1 MTIYEKTPGALIPT
15 GERTVATFES
25 GLVRVDQSY
34 TSSNAAAVA
43 NRATL
48 AIGGN
53 MPDGND
59 APAIDGLKIFPHPQ
73 EITRPDGFTEF
84 RLSAYGRITETLQNI
99 TQTQV
104 TYQPS
109 TLWRFRAW
117 DIAGSIVVP
126 AGTPI
131 SADQIPIDEELLAP
145 FGFWYTSDVWEETS
159 VVYQSQFNRGKL
171 VPFVPDGPGSTFRVV
186 VYTPVRRYL
195 VTMTNRDTDATIQR
209 NANIEDPI
217 WTITTQRNFG
227 AFSELEL
234 LSKRDLPTLET
245 V

>member
-1 MTIYEKTPGALIPT
+1 MTIYEKTPGALIAT

-34 TSSNAAAVA
+34 VSTNAAAPT

-48 AIGGN
+48 AIGDD
-53 MPDGND
+53 MPDGNE

-73 EITRPDGFTEF
+73 EITRQDGFTEF
-84 RLSAYGRITETLQNI
+84 RVSAYGRITETLQNV

-104 TYQPS
+104 TYQVS

-126 AGTPI
+126 AGTAI
-131 SADQIPIDEELLAP
+131 SAEQIPIDENLLTP
-145 FGFWYTSDVWEETS
+145 FGFWYQSDAWEETS
-159 VVYQSQFNRGKL
+159 VVYQTQFNRAKL
-171 VPFVPDGPGSTFRVV
+171 VPFIPEGPGSTVRVAV
-186 VYTPVRRYL
+186 FTPVRSYL
-195 VTMTNRDTDATIQR
+195 VTMTNRDTAATFQIT
-209 NANIEDPI
+209 AVIEDPI
-217 WTITTQRNFG
+217 WDIATQRNFG

-234 LSKRDLPTLET
+234 ASRRDIPTLES